1 MESRYM
7 SEYNVVTTNKKHKGI
22 CILFEGVRYQTLSS
36 FAKQYGFDSGGKNNL
51 KMTWYKQQLSKLPLK
66 NCLRFLRSESLTS
79 ISRLVPEDLRDGKV
93 DVKDKHEFFIPATRN
108 VNTGN
113 AGLFK
118 SSVFDDD
125 KQHTVLVNVIIFSV
139 T

>member
-1 MESRYM
+1 M
-7 SEYNVVTTNKKHKGI
+7 
-22 CILFEGVRYQTLSS
+22 
-36 FAKQYGFDSGGKNNL
+36 
-51 KMTWYKQQLSKLPLK
+51 KMAWYKQQLSKLPLK

-79 ISRLVPEDLRDGKV
+79 ISRLVPEDLREGKV

-118 SSVFDDD
+118 SSVPDDD
-125 KQHTVLVNVIIFSV
+125 KQHTALVNVIILSITQSAAGFISI
-139 T
+139 TLILMYESAKQPLRMYSTI